1 MRVILHWLRNENR
14 GFELQ
19 KRIKTVSKGGFTID
33 RHGKYTPD
41 PKKERERKVKHV
53 AIKKACGYQ

>member
-1 MRVILHWLRNENR
+1 MRGLLQRKRNHNR

-19 KRIKTVSKGGFTID
+19 KRSKTVSKGGFTID

-41 PKKERERKVKHV
+41 PKKERETEVKHV